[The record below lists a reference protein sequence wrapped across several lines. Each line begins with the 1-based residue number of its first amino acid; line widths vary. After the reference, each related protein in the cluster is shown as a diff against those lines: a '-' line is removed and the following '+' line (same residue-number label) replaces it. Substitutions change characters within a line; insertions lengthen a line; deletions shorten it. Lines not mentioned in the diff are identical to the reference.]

1 MINETRLYLDEVEQ
15 ARNDAALGAL
25 ERHLVDHA
33 LIKIYA
39 AFESEI
45 RGAVVERCST
55 GDDARDRYVIG
66 VVERSIRISK
76 TSELV
81 GVLGKFSD
89 ECKGKFQDWISLNNE
104 AKVAYENIVNNR
116 HAIAHDA
123 NPRPATWGDIQT
135 WWDEARPVVDAFRN
149 ALDPSSN

>member
-1 MINETRLYLDEVEQ
+1 MIDETHSYLTDVER
-15 ARNDAALGAL
+15 ARKRAELGSL
-25 ERHLVDHA
+25 ETHLIDHA

-55 GDDARDRYVIG
+55 GDDTRDRYVND
-66 VVERSIRISK
+66 VVERSVKISK
-76 TSELV
+76 TKDLA

-89 ECKGKFQDWISLNNE
+89 DCKGTFQDWIKSNDQ
-104 AKVAYENIVNNR
+104 AKTAYENIINNR
-116 HAIAHDA
+116 HAVAHGA
-123 NPRPATWGDIQT
+123 KPRPATWGDIQA
-135 WWDEARPVVDAFRN
+135 WWDEACPVVDAFRN

>member
-1 MINETRLYLDEVEQ
+1 MIDETRLYLAEVERV
-15 ARNDAALGAL
+15 RNRAELGSL

-66 VVERSIRISK
+66 VVERSVRISK
-76 TSELV
+76 TSDLA
-81 GVLGKFSD
+81 GVLGNFSE
-89 ECKGKFQDWISLNNE
+89 ECKGTFQEWIKSNDQ
-104 AKVAYENIVNNR
+104 ARTAYENIINNR
-116 HAIAHDA
+116 HAIAHEA
-123 NPRPATWGDIQT
+123 NPRPASWRDIQA
-135 WWDEARPVVDAFRN
+135 WWDEACPVVDAFQN